1 MAVPARTVS
10 EDGRDDSGMESDS
23 GRWVMQFVL
32 TGRITPYTRM
42 TRRGKWV
49 NERAKEYL
57 ASQEAL
63 AWQFKEQCSEMLP
76 KQTPLL
82 MRAIVE
88 TPKPHTGDLDNIFK
102 ALADSAQGI
111 VFSNDCWIDS
121 ISVQRKRA
129 ADYRATVW
137 IEVMV

>member
-1 MAVPARTVS
+1 
-10 EDGRDDSGMESDS
+10 
-23 GRWVMQFVL
+23 MQFTL
-32 TGRITPYTRM
+32 TGPIIPYVRM

-63 AWQFKEQCSEMLP
+63 AWQFKEQCQGMLP
-76 KQTPLL
+76 EKTPL
-82 MRAIVE
+82 MVIAIIE
-88 TPKPHTGDLDNIFK
+88 TPKLHKGDLDNIFK

-121 ISVQRKRA
+121 ISIQRKQA
-129 ADYRATVW
+129 SEYKAQVW
-137 IEVMV
+137 IEAL